1 MAIKTER
8 ERVIDDDDDDDNNN
22 IIIKRLLSSC
32 QSHLAAQH
40 TNDVL
45 SQEGLD
51 V

>member
-8 ERVIDDDDDDDNNN
+8 ERVIDDDDDDNNN